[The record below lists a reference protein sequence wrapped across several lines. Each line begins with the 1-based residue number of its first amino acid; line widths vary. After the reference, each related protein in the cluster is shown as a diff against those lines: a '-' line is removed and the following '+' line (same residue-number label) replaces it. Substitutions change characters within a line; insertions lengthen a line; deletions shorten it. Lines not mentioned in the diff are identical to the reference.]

1 MRRWT
6 APRTPDTNPGGN
18 AGAGPVL
25 LATFDVPFDPAAAQF
40 AVRAA
45 LDANRALI
53 VANVVELSPNGFN
66 MRVRADILGYPRD
79 MEASLLAPVESAV
92 SLGVPVERLRVQS
105 PHRVAALVE
114 LARERDAGL
123 VVLGPDRRRV
133 NRRLYLRAAKAI
145 RDRLECLLW
154 LPVDSAG

>member
-1 MRRWT
+1 MRRSS
-6 APRTPDTNPGGN
+6 ARRARAVTPGTKAD
-18 AGAGPVL
+18 AGPVL
-25 LATFDVPFDPAAAQF
+25 LATFDVPFEPAAARF

-45 LDANRALI
+45 AEAHRTLI

-66 MRVRADILGYPRD
+66 VRVRRDIVGYPPD

-92 SLGVPVERLRVQS
+92 ALGVPVERICVQT

-114 LARERDAGL
+114 VARERDVRM

-133 NRRLYLRAAKAI
+133 NRRLYRRAVRAI
-145 RDRLECLLW
+145 RDRLECFLW
-154 LPVDSAG
+154 LPLDSAG